1 MADEQELPT
10 VLVAER
16 CGAHEDADDLTVHR
30 LIDYALRGWKRRCPD
45 LGAVAALSVL
55 PVAERFR
62 RAQAGCGPGVKPIA
76 LVVLDCQRPPAAVA
90 AEMDRVTQA
99 APNEDGP
106 PPDARFS
113 DDWVR
118 EVGQR
123 ACDALRLVEEL
134 GLEYLVL
141 MPAPRYQALV
151 GPTAE
156 AVECM
161 ESELG
166 DLLAAVSF
174 VADKNGLD
182 RQAIERQRVK
192 KTALFEEW
200 HEAQGEPRR
209 GDPVACAHCGA
220 TDTELC
226 GDPNSHAL
234 GMCADEGPCRER
246 ARHKRGKLPERSGGA
261 SKTRPL
267 SVSTDEGGNVTVK
280 LALDGSGHVVSTLAE
295 VSAALEAHGLYP
307 VGP

>member
-1 MADEQELPT
+1 MADEQELPM

-16 CGAHEDADDLTVHR
+16 CGAHEDADDLTVYR
-30 LIDYALRGWKRRCPD
+30 LIDYALRGWKRRCPN

-76 LVVLDCQRPPAAVA
+76 LVVLDCQRPTA
-90 AEMDRVTQA
+90 AEAAETQA

-141 MPAPRYQALV
+141 MPASRYQALV

-161 ESELG
+161 ESEADQRAFVDKLRVSFRVRG
-166 DLLAAVSF
+166 ASWHEDADTVSVPIKRLTPSLDQVVQFLAHSLAAL
-174 VADKNGLD
+174 NGPGDD
-182 RQAIERQRVK
+182 RK
-192 KTALFEEW
+192 
-200 HEAQGEPRR
+200 P
-209 GDPVACAHCGA
+209 GA
-220 TDTELC
+220 
-226 GDPNSHAL
+226 
-234 GMCADEGPCRER
+234 
-246 ARHKRGKLPERSGGA
+246 
-261 SKTRPL
+261 
-267 SVSTDEGGNVTVK
+267 
-280 LALDGSGHVVSTLAE
+280 AE
-295 VSAALEAHGLYP
+295 
-307 VGP
+307 